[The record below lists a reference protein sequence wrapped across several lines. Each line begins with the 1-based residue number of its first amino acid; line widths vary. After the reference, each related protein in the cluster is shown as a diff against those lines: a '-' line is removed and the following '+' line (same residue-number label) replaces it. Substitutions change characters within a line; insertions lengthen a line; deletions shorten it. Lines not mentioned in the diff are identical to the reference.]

1 MRVDFFP
8 NKKYHTSWINQPVFL
23 VPFLLLLV
31 AHVFSKS
38 CCSVKTLKVERHNF
52 LFECFVVLGQGGWRV
67 TIQLCRDDFIG
78 NEIRSLSWTNSCFNQ
93 CHAQV
98 FLSVA
103 SLILVQEKL
112 GCESDKPV
120 SLFVFHGGSGSSLE
134 DIRYAIE
141 AGVVKMNIDTDTQWA
156 FWDGMNEYQK
166 KNKDY
171 LQAQKL
177 RLLKKK
183 WNSNIIISE
192 WMAKNQVDD
201 TGWW

>member
-1 MRVDFFP
+1 M
-8 NKKYHTSWINQPVFL
+8 
-23 VPFLLLLV
+23 
-31 AHVFSKS
+31 
-38 CCSVKTLKVERHNF
+38 
-52 LFECFVVLGQGGWRV
+52 
-67 TIQLCRDDFIG
+67 
-78 NEIRSLSWTNSCFNQ
+78 
-93 CHAQV
+93 
-98 FLSVA
+98 
-103 SLILVQEKL
+103 QEKL

-120 SLFVFHGGSGSSLE
+120 SFVFHGGSGSSLE

-183 WNSNIIISE
+183 WNSNHQWVNGKKSGRWYRLMVEI
-192 WMAKNQVDD
+192 
-201 TGWW
+201 